1 MSSETPNP
9 MGPQRPLST
18 WRSSWEARGHSL
30 NERKAQALTNRTDP
44 HGPREETII
53 SHVQPLG
60 SPQGPPGEALP
71 GPN

>member
-9 MGPQRPLST
+9 MGPQTEAPVHMEEPLGSP
-18 WRSSWEARGHSL
+18 WAQP
-30 NERKAQALTNRTDP
+30 ERKAQALTNRTDP